1 MLTAPV
7 AAVTLL
13 RVVVGLTL
21 AAHGAQKLFGWF
33 GGSGLAR
40 FHQGFVRQGF
50 KPGWLWVALVVLGE
64 AGGGLS
70 LALGLLTP
78 LGAAGI
84 FGAMFMA
91 TVKVNW
97 KNGFFVG
104 KGGYEYT
111 LVLLTVAVAYG
122 LMGPGLLS
130 VDNQLGFAL
139 PEAPLFLVLA
149 GVALVVDAIGLVMTS
164 RPAKATESP
173 APATRV

>member
-1 MLTAPV
+1 MLTAPTI
-7 AAVTLL
+7 AVTLL

-21 AAHGAQKLFGWF
+21 AAHGTQKLFGWF

-70 LALGLLTP
+70 LALGFLTP

-84 FGAMFMA
+84 FGAMLMA

-97 KNGFFVG
+97 KNGFFIA
-104 KGGYEYT
+104 KSGYEYT
-111 LVLLTVAVAYG
+111 LVLMAVAVALG
-122 LMGPGLLS
+122 LMGPGPLS
-130 VDNQLGFAL
+130 IDSQLGFVL

-149 GVALVVDAIGLVMTS
+149 GAALIVDAIGLAMTS
-164 RPAKATESP
+164 RPVKPAESS
-173 APATRV
+173 AQATRV